1 MTEAHPDRLTTPLLI
16 LRITIGLFLLQWGI
30 EKLVIPETT
39 AVIFSHFY
47 KIDGVGEN
55 AAMVMGI
62 LQSLLALAILF
73 GFQKHISYL
82 LGFLL
87 HAGSTISTIGNLID
101 PYAPGNHLFMT
112 AVPVLAGMW
121 LLYRMRDADV
131 KFSIDAMRQAPAD

>member
-73 GFQKHISYL
+73 GFQTPSQNAEAHWQ
-82 LGFLL
+82 
-87 HAGSTISTIGNLID
+87 
-101 PYAPGNHLFMT
+101 
-112 AVPVLAGMW
+112 VPFFEGLCMIESPW
-121 LLYRMRDADV
+121 
-131 KFSIDAMRQAPAD
+131 FPF